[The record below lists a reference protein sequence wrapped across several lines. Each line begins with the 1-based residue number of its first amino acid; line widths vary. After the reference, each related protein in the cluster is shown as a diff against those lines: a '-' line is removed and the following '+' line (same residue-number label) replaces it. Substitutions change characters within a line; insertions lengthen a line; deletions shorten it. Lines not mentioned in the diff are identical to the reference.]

1 MKQNTVETPYRIIV
15 SGTSL
20 ATINY
25 KGTEEQWNS
34 ITKRD
39 GWNGNCPENMVI
51 NYNYTGD

>member
-1 MKQNTVETPYRIIV
+1 MKQNTVETPYGIIV

-25 KGTEEQWNS
+25 TGTKEQWKS
-34 ITKRD
+34 IAKED
-39 GWNGNCPENMVI
+39 YWNGNCPKNMVI

>member
-25 KGTEEQWNS
+25 TGTKEQWKS
-34 ITKRD
+34 IAKED
-39 GWNGNCPENMVI
+39 YWNGNCPKNMVI
-51 NYNYTGD
+51 NYNYIGN